1 MNLQSSLLET
11 AQDLFNALLRVNP
24 EWRVKTRYG
33 VLLEVINVAI
43 NQKLREVSVKL
54 SGTYAKMD
62 FLLKQYH
69 VRENDR
75 SLSFALNHLRHR
87 LMKLSVMDDDELNR
101 TWDYDLKA
109 VVRFIETIYDASA
122 PEALNLLLPTGE
134 LAEAQDATWR
144 KESDVSSC
152 VRCTIVRWDNT
163 YIYATREDNDEDV
176 RINYAAE
183 NAYVPGDW
191 TYLRQCMV
199 EGEAI
204 NVIRPREVGGAWVA
218 ELLIYAPD
226 YLINV
231 TSIASCFTPVGHTA
245 FSQLLKRV
253 EPSPLS
259 LHTLLGNFAGQLL
272 DEVAYRMD
280 TPYAES
286 IRDFFRHNALGLVA
300 CENEI
305 GRDFHEEARRQ
316 KQHIE
321 HMLHQTMPHEMNHE
335 LKEDEIVL
343 EPSFFSDAL
352 GLQGRMDF
360 LELDYRMVIE
370 QKSGKCRFVPGV
382 PKDKF
387 AGMQEPHY
395 VQALLYRAL
404 LHYDYAQLHYEKMQA
419 FLLYSRY
426 KDGLQETPSAPR
438 LLFEAFK
445 LRNQLAWCEEWYA
458 RGGMRALETLT
469 PEKLYPGAQ
478 GPLWQRFT
486 RPQIE
491 QTLRPIHEASPLE
504 KAYYFRFLQFISCEQ
519 VLSKIGTRTKE
530 NSGFASVWNTPLDDK
545 REAGNIYE
553 GMTLE
558 PEVKD
563 GRVAEALLRFS
574 TQLGTV
580 GDADMSNFRVGDIV
594 FFYPYAPTGLPDA
607 TATMVFRS
615 TITDLQPDYV
625 KVRLRNPQTSPLVF
639 QHFKGSVWAMEHDFM
654 ESSYGSLY
662 RGMHAFLSAPKR
674 RRDLLLGQ
682 RRPCFD
688 ESVELRGDYGN
699 EEFNSLVRHARQAQ
713 DLYLVIGPPGTGKTS
728 YGLTNILREELLHE
742 GTSVLLLSYTN
753 RAVDEICSK
762 LVELDGDGIDFIRL
776 GSDFSCE
783 ERYRKYLLSERVG
796 QLDSLQQVKAL
807 LRRTRVFCGTTTALN
822 SSISLLSMR
831 QFSLAII
838 DEASQILEPHL
849 VGLLSACYQG
859 EEAIKR
865 FVLIGDEKQLPA
877 VVLQADDESRV
888 KDPLLQQIGLS
899 DCRLSLFERLLHLYG
914 FDGEHHTDER
924 VCHMLTHQGRMH
936 QLIADFPNRAFYEG
950 RLSAVPL
957 PHQTE
962 PTAEEGKGEDWIDD
976 LIETRRV
983 AFLSCQ
989 PQLDPDEPDKVNTV
1003 EAELIADIVE
1013 RTYRRLGS
1021 EFDVSTSVG
1030 VIVPYRNQ
1038 IATVRSAIDRRGIK
1052 ILHGITIDT
1061 VERYQG
1067 SQRDTIVYS
1076 FTAKKK
1082 YQLSFLTNNEYID
1095 ERTGSIIDRK
1105 LNVAMTRA
1113 RKRLLLIGNAPLL
1126 DADETFHRLICYCKE
1141 KNSFYEKQ

>member
-1 MNLQSSLLET
+1 MNLPSSLLET
-11 AQDLFNALLRVNP
+11 AQDLFQVLLRVNP

-33 VLLEVINVAI
+33 ILLEVINVAI
-43 NQKLREVSVKL
+43 NQKLRDVSVKL

-69 VRENDR
+69 VRETDR

-87 LMKLSVMDDDELNR
+87 LMELNVTEEEKLEQ
-101 TWDYDLKA
+101 TWGYDLKA
-109 VVRFIETIYDASA
+109 VVRFIETIYDAVA
-122 PEALNLLLPTGE
+122 PKAMNLLLPTGDFR
-134 LAEAQDATWR
+134 EAKEEAWR
-144 KESDVSSC
+144 KKEDVPDC

-199 EGEAI
+199 EGEAM
-204 NVIRPREVGGAWVA
+204 NVIRPREQGGAWVA
-218 ELLIYAPD
+218 ELLIYTPD

-231 TSIASCFTPVGHTA
+231 STIASCFTPVGHTA
-245 FSQLLKRV
+245 FSQMVKRI
-253 EPSPLS
+253 EPNLS
-259 LHTLLGNFAGQLL
+259 TRHTLLGNFASQML
-272 DEVAYRMD
+272 DEVAYRTD
-280 TPYAES
+280 TPYSES
-286 IRDFFRHNALGLVA
+286 IRHFFRHNALGLVA
-300 CENEI
+300 CEKEI

-321 HMLHQTMPHEMNHE
+321 HMLHQTMPKEMNHE
-335 LKEDEIVL
+335 LKEEEIVL

-360 LELDYRMVIE
+360 LELNYRMVIE
-370 QKSGKCRFVPGV
+370 QKSGKCRYMPGV
-382 PKDKF
+382 PQDKY
-387 AGMQEPHY
+387 AGMQEAHY

-404 LHYDYAQLHYEKMQA
+404 LHYDYAHLHYEQMQA

-438 LLFEAFK
+438 LLFEAIK

-491 QTLRPIHEASPLE
+491 QTLRPIREASALE
-504 KAYYFRFLQFISCEQ
+504 KAYYFRFLQFLSNEQ

-558 PEVKD
+558 PEVKE
-563 GRVAEALLRFS
+563 GKVAEARLIFAEHGAMGN
-574 TQLGTV
+574 T
-580 GDADMSNFRVGDIV
+580 DMSNFRVGDIV
-594 FFYPYAPTGLPDA
+594 FFYPYVSSELPDA
-607 TATMVFRS
+607 TATMVFRC
-615 TITDLQPDYV
+615 TITDIQPEYV
-625 KVRLRNPQTSPLVF
+625 RVRLRNAQTSPLVF
-639 QHFKGSVWAMEHDFM
+639 QHFKHCVWAMEHDFM
-654 ESSYGSLY
+654 ESSYSSLY
-662 RGMHAFLSAPKR
+662 RGMHAFLSAPKER
-674 RRDLLLGQ
+674 RNLLLGQ
-682 RRPCFD
+682 RRPRFNTNIT
-688 ESVELRGDYGN
+688 LQGDYGN
-699 EEFNSLVRHARQAQ
+699 EEFNSLVLHARQAD

-728 YGLTNILREELLHE
+728 FGLTNILHEELLQE

-762 LVELDGDGIDFIRL
+762 LVELDGGIDFVRL

-783 ERYRKYLLSERVG
+783 ERYRKYLLSERVSKY
-796 QLDSLQQVKAL
+796 DTLQQVKHL
-807 LRRTRVFCGTTTALN
+807 IRHTRVFCGTTTALN
-822 SSISLLSMR
+822 SSISLLEMR

-838 DEASQILEPHL
+838 DEASQILEPHI

-859 EEAIKR
+859 KAAIKR

-877 VVLQADDESRV
+877 VVLQAEDESRV
-888 KDPLLQQIGLS
+888 ADPMLQQIGLT

-914 FDGEHHTDER
+914 YDGNHHTDER

-936 QLIADFPNRAFYEG
+936 QEIADFPNHAFYEG
-950 RLSAVPL
+950 RLNAVPL

-962 PTAEEGKGEDWIDD
+962 PTPQKGESDNWIDN

-983 AFLSCQ
+983 AFLSCL
-989 PQLDPDEPDKVNTV
+989 PNNHPDEPDKVNTV

-1013 RTYRRLGS
+1013 HTYRKLDND
-1021 EFDVSTSVG
+1021 FDVATSVG

-1038 IATVRSAIDRRGIK
+1038 IATVRAAIDRRGIK
-1052 ILHGITIDT
+1052 KLHDITIDT

-1113 RKRLLLIGNAPLL
+1113 RKRLMLIGNAPLL
-1126 DADETFHRLICYCKE
+1126 TADETFYRLIEYCKE
-1141 KNSFYEKQ
+1141 HGAYYDV